1 LLRSVATEGNVEPS
15 YADVVRLARGKIS
28 LEDLNIANTRIRRAQ
43 AGGLLMEIPGGEKAG
58 AKAEALVDRL
68 RVVLAESDYRDKVSV
83 VRPIRRAE
91 IRLVN
96 VDQSV
101 SAEEVAKK
109 VATFGEVSTGDVRIG
124 SFRSGRGGLN
134 IVWVQCPLACASKV
148 KAGGGSGSDGRS
160 PPSYP

>member
-83 VRPIRRAE
+83 VRPVRRAE

-101 SAEEVAKK
+101 SAEEVAKE
-109 VATFGEVSTGDVRIG
+109 VATFGEVSTGDIRIDSVRP
-124 SFRSGRGGLN
+124 GRGGLN
-134 IVWVQCPLACASKV
+134 IVWVQCPLACASRLV
-148 KAGGGSGSDGRS
+148 IVSASDGRS
-160 PPSYP
+160 PPSCP